1 MSKRKSTEYKMF
13 DGIDLKACRDGFT
26 VREGKRIYKGSRFE
40 VEQFLLEK
48 GLTGGG
54 KRNRFFKL

>member
-13 DGIDLKACRDGFT
+13 DGIDLKATRDGFC
-26 VREGKRIYKGSRFE
+26 VREGKRIYKGSKFE
-40 VEQFLLEK
+40 VERFLLEK

>member
-1 MSKRKSTEYKMF
+1 MTKKKSTEYAMF
-13 DGIDLKACRDGFT
+13 GGIDLKATRDGFT
-26 VREGKRIYKGSRFE
+26 VRDGKKIYKGTRFE

-54 KRNRFFKL
+54 KRNRYFKL

>member
-1 MSKRKSTEYKMF
+1 MTKKKSSEYTMF
-13 DGIDLKACRDGFT
+13 NGIDLKATNDGFT

-40 VEQFLLEK
+40 IERFLLEK

-54 KRNRFFKL
+54 KRNRYFKL

>member
-1 MSKRKSTEYKMF
+1 MF
-13 DGIDLKACRDGFT
+13 GGIDLKATRDGFT
-26 VREGKRIYKGSRFE
+26 VRDGKRIYKGTKFE

-54 KRNRFFKL
+54 KRNRYFKL